1 MAIWK
6 TAAIIRELAHDIEIS
21 SSSAFQSLLRD
32 LLKIEI
38 MLEEA
43 QFLQNGSGD
52 QEAQQVIQ
60 DMLDHR
66 QEIRM
71 KLKNVFNPYFGSAF
85 RTYDERTLFF
95 FNLCRVGDLY
105 TSSLT
110 NFLNYPLNFSFQVK
124 RTVYPHESPLP
135 LGN

>member
-6 TAAIIRELAHDIEIS
+6 TAAIIRELAHDVEIS
-21 SSSAFQSLLRD
+21 SSADFQKLLSD

-38 MLEEA
+38 MIEEA
-43 QFLQNGSGD
+43 QFLQNGKTD
-52 QEAQQVIQ
+52 HEATRVIQ
-60 DMLDHR
+60 EMLDHR
-66 QEIRM
+66 QEIRT
-71 KLKNVFNPYFGSAF
+71 KLKNAFNPYFGSVF
-85 RTYDERTLFF
+85 RTYEERTLFF

-110 NFLNYPLNFSFQVK
+110 NFLNYPLDFSFQVK

-135 LGN
+135 LP